1 MNTSAPL
8 TKNRAIR
15 LQQELVPILRATGS
29 IAGAEKYWREV
40 DFAKGFGKKLA
51 CYGFNKPERQ
61 LQLNKVA
68 FPNCNFVEVDA
79 ALKAGNKL
87 YQLYDLACGRCSI
100 AKDAAGQYKVGKKG
114 FKVVKHAAESD
125 RQ

>member
-1 MNTSAPL
+1 MNATALSA
-8 TKNRAIR
+8 KNRAIR

-40 DFAKGFGKKLA
+40 DFAKEFGRKLA
-51 CYGFNKPERQ
+51 CYGFDKPERQ

-87 YQLYDLACGRCSI
+87 YQLYDLACGRSSI
-100 AKDAAGQYKVGKKG
+100 AKDSAGRSKVGKKG
-114 FKVVKHAAESD
+114 FKIIKHAAGVGRS
-125 RQ
+125 